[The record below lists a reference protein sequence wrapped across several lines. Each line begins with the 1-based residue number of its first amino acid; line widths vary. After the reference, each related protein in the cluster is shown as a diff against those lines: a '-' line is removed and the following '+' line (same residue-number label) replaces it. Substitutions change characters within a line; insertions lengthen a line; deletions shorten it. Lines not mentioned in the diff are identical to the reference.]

1 MAKLALAN
9 PKASLKAGLTR
20 SHTDSEIV
28 AFTDVISEGGE
39 GGSNGAGGERSK
51 TWSAPS
57 VLLRAKSM
65 QAISPIKAARRL
77 MVQPPADIEQG
88 GLRLSP
94 KKLGGK
100 LLDVSRGQQKSQKA
114 DALAEEAEDVT
125 EAVVG
130 SRFGANMK
138 LVIVHAISAAED
150 GCEFEHFFSTTPPDL
165 VQAAVLLLTTYY
177 CLLTVHCTALYRT
190 YVFTYYR
197 PRVGGHILPDR
208 RPSVRL
214 DRLPQ
219 GVQPSPTMPPPL
231 TPLSVCP
238 ALLPLCCRAKVSV
251 SLILESFGRNHSGI
265 SKPAATKTKQGVI
278 DYKDRVGSHEWR
290 PVGSWPLQLQF
301 DMANVLRR
309 LRQGAITIVS
319 M

>member
-177 CLLTVHCTALYRT
+177 CLLTVLYCTALYRT

-197 PRVGGHILPDR
+197 PRVGGHLLPDR

-238 ALLPLCCRAKVSV
+238 ALLPPCCRAKVSV

-278 DYKDRVGSHEWR
+278 DLKLDFKTSLLGIGSSNGDLHI
-290 PVGSWPLQLQF
+290 
-301 DMANVLRR
+301 DK
-309 LRQGAITIVS
+309 
-319 M
+319 

>member
-9 PKASLKAGLTR
+9 PNSDLKAGLKRQLTINK
-20 SHTDSEIV
+20 TVV
-28 AFTDVISEGGE
+28 AFTNVGISEGGE
-39 GGSNGAGGERSK
+39 GGSNGPGGERSR
-51 TWSAPS
+51 TWSAP
-57 VLLRAKSM
+57 K
-65 QAISPIKAARRL
+65 QALSPIKAARRL
-77 MVQPPADIEQG
+77 IVQPPADIEQG

-165 VQAAVLLLTTYY
+165 VQAAVLLLTTHY
-177 CLLTVHCTALYRT
+177 CLLTVLYCTALYCT

-197 PRVGGHILPDR
+197 PRAGGHLLPDR
-208 RPSVRL
+208 RPSVLLL

-219 GVQPSPTMPPPL
+219 GSATLAHHAPPSYTPERVPRLTPPL
-231 TPLSVCP
+231 
-238 ALLPLCCRAKVSV
+238 LPR
-251 SLILESFGRNHSGI
+251 
-265 SKPAATKTKQGVI
+265 
-278 DYKDRVGSHEWR
+278 
-290 PVGSWPLQLQF
+290 
-301 DMANVLRR
+301 
-309 LRQGAITIVS
+309 
-319 M
+319 

>member
-9 PKASLKAGLTR
+9 PNSDLKAGLKRQLTINK
-20 SHTDSEIV
+20 TVV
-28 AFTDVISEGGE
+28 AFTNVGISEGGE
-39 GGSNGAGGERSK
+39 GGSNGAGGERSR
-51 TWSAPS
+51 TWSAP
-57 VLLRAKSM
+57 K
-65 QAISPIKAARRL
+65 QALSPIKAARRL
-77 MVQPPADIEQG
+77 IVQPPADIEQG

-100 LLDVSRGQQKSQKA
+100 LLEGSRGQQKSQKA
-114 DALAEEAEDVT
+114 SEALAEEGEDVT

-177 CLLTVHCTALYRT
+177 CLLTVLYCTALYCT

-197 PRVGGHILPDR
+197 PRAGGHLLPDR
-208 RPSVRL
+208 RPSVLLL

-219 GVQPSPTMPPPL
+219 GSATLAHHAPPPL

-238 ALLPLCCRAKVSV
+238 ALLPPCCRAKVSV

-265 SKPAATKTKQGVI
+265 SKKTKQGVI
-278 DYKDRVGSHEWR
+278 DLKTSFMGIGS
-290 PVGSWPLQLQF
+290 SQ
-301 DMANVLRR
+301 
-309 LRQGAITIVS
+309 
-319 M
+319 

>member
-100 LLDVSRGQQKSQKA
+100 LLEGSRGQQKSQKA
-114 DALAEEAEDVT
+114 DALAEEGEDVT

-165 VQAAVLLLTTYY
+165 VQVAVLLLTTYY
-177 CLLTVHCTALYRT
+177 CLLTVLYCTVPHLRIYLLPTSCRRASS
-190 YVFTYYR
+190 
-197 PRVGGHILPDR
+197 PR
-208 RPSVRL
+208 S
-214 DRLPQ
+214 
-219 GVQPSPTMPPPL
+219 PPL
-231 TPLSVCP
+231 CSTRPTSARCATLADHAPPSYTPERVPRLTP
-238 ALLPLCCRAKVSV
+238 PLLPR
-251 SLILESFGRNHSGI
+251 
-265 SKPAATKTKQGVI
+265 
-278 DYKDRVGSHEWR
+278 
-290 PVGSWPLQLQF
+290 
-301 DMANVLRR
+301 
-309 LRQGAITIVS
+309 
-319 M
+319 